1 LSGKETVGQ
10 DRYFTPELF
19 RFLSQLKRNN
29 NREWFAANKG
39 RYEAAVRDPVL
50 NFIGDF
56 APILVKI
63 SPHFVADASPNG
75 GSMMR
80 IYRDM
85 RFSRDKSPYK
95 TEVAILFSHENGKAE
110 APAFYLRFEP
120 GNSMV
125 GGGLWRPEPK
135 TAKKVREAIARD
147 SAKWKEATSAREF
160 RASFGMGGESLRR
173 PPRGY
178 DEDHPFIVDI
188 KRKDFVAVAPL
199 RDSDVYSPDFGGG
212 FTKRLRGMAPYMKF
226 LTEAVGLPF

>member
-1 LSGKETVGQ
+1 MSGLRHEQG
-10 DRYFTPELF
+10 YFTPELF
-19 RFLSQLKRNN
+19 RFLGQLKRNN
-29 NREWFAANKG
+29 DREWFAANKT
-39 RYEAAVRDPVL
+39 RYEAVVRDPVL
-50 NFIGDF
+50 KFVADF
-56 APILVKI
+56 APILVNI
-63 SPHFVADASPNG
+63 SPHFIADPSPSG

-85 RFSRDKSPYK
+85 RFSRDKGPYK
-95 TEVAILFSHENGKAE
+95 TEVAILFWHEKGKGE

-135 TAKKVREAIARD
+135 TAKQIREAIARNP
-147 SAKWKEATSAREF
+147 AKWKQAISAREF

-178 DEDHPFIVDI
+178 EENHPFIEDI
-188 KRKDFVAVAPL
+188 KRKDFVAVAML
-199 RDSDVYSPDFGGG
+199 RDSEVYGAG
-212 FTKRLRGMAPYMKF
+212 FQGTLMKHFQALVPYLTF